1 MRESLAGDLL
11 EIGLEIELEIEL
23 EIGLQ
28 IVAATGLFDELI
40 FHDIGKRFR
49 VE

>member
-11 EIGLEIELEIEL
+11 EIGLEIELEIGL

-28 IVAATGLFDELI
+28 IVAANRSRI
-40 FHDIGKRFR
+40 S
-49 VE
+49 VSSMN